1 VKVLSGQVFVFIENT
16 LCDLSAIPALNS
28 QISPDGG
35 NPARGECFHM
45 GGIDM
50 TQWIWIA
57 IFVLGS
63 LVMVEAGE
71 YQDADANY
79 ITSIESEGTVG
90 GGPGL

>member
-1 VKVLSGQVFVFIENT
+1 
-16 LCDLSAIPALNS
+16 
-28 QISPDGG
+28 
-35 NPARGECFHM
+35 
-45 GGIDM
+45 M

>member
-1 VKVLSGQVFVFIENT
+1 
-16 LCDLSAIPALNS
+16 
-28 QISPDGG
+28 
-35 NPARGECFHM
+35 
-45 GGIDM
+45 M

-71 YQDADANY
+71 YQGADANY
-79 ITSIESEGTVG
+79 STSIESEGTVG